1 MRSETPV
8 ILAGL
13 ALFLGLSGTS
23 HTASIEDD
31 AKARQG
37 VVRCGGNNFLRLG
50 GTEIQYTTYTIRNVS
65 STTPITIERLT
76 FFDATGS
83 VLFDSGTNGF
93 PTFVNSVLGP
103 SDNVL
108 EPNQTAQLFSFDVLP
123 FLPENQRPIQ
133 LEIAWSAPE
142 RVLTLEAAG
151 VRTSRQR
158 DPATGAQLVE
168 RGRDGNSCR
177 TVDLRKH

>member
-1 MRSETPV
+1 MGDKTSA

-13 ALFLGLSGTS
+13 LLSLGLAGTS
-23 HTASIEDD
+23 HATNIDDD

-37 VVRCGGNNFLRLG
+37 VVRCGGNNFLRLN
-50 GTEIQYTTYTIRNVS
+50 GTEIQFTAYNLRNMS

-83 VLFDSGTNGF
+83 VLFDSGTSGF
-93 PTFVNSVLGP
+93 PTFENAILGP

-108 EPNQTAQLFSFDVLP
+108 EPNQTAQLNSDDVVP
-123 FLPENQRPIQ
+123 FLPENRRPIQ

-142 RVLTLEAAG
+142 RVLTLEVIG
-151 VRTSRQR
+151 VRISRQR

-177 TVDLRKH
+177 TIDIRRN